1 MTPLVVVLSSPSGG
15 GKSTIARRLLAE
27 RDDLDY
33 SVSATTRPPRAGEVE
48 GREYTFLS
56 PEAFEARAE
65 AGEFLEHARYGGHRY
80 GTLES
85 EVRRVIQG
93 GQHVLLD
100 IEVVGA
106 RLVRERFRDAVL
118 VFLLPPSG
126 KLLAERLRTRGTES
140 TEVIT
145 ARLTRAQEEIAAAVE
160 YDFVIVNDDLEEAV
174 HAVQAILEMEARR
187 TSRQRG
193 LSALLERIS
202 HEVAAEV
209 RRGDPNG

>member
-15 GKSTIARRLLAE
+15 GKSTIARRILAE
-27 RDDLDY
+27 RDDTGY
-33 SVSATTRPPRAGEVE
+33 SVSATTRAPREGEVE

-56 PEAFEARAE
+56 PEAFEARVA
-65 AGEFLEHARYGGHRY
+65 AGEFLEDAGYNGHRY

-85 EVRRVIQG
+85 EVRRVVQG

-126 KLLAERLRTRGTES
+126 RLLAERLRGRGTES
-140 TEVIT
+140 EAVIT
-145 ARLTRAQEEIAAAVE
+145 GRLLRAQEEIAAAVE
-160 YDFVIVNDDLEEAV
+160 YDFVIVNDDLEDAVRAV
-174 HAVQAILEMEARR
+174 HAILDMESRR
-187 TSRQRG
+187 TNRQRG
-193 LSALLERIS
+193 LPALLERIKN
-202 HEVAAEV
+202 EVAAEI
-209 RRGDPNG
+209 RRDGPHG